1 MRGRII
7 ACLTAVGTLV
17 WPATGWAATIAQ
29 WHMNETSGSTM
40 GDSAGSNNGRLN
52 NVALGRPGFSGT
64 AYGFN
69 GSSSYV
75 RVPSSP
81 ALNPGSQP
89 ISFTVHV
96 NYTRSPSGG
105 STTDYDL
112 VRKGVSGTTGGFYKL
127 EIRTDNQAICRFVDS
142 RGHDTRLH
150 AGPKL
155 NTGSWHTLTC
165 TKTSSEV
172 RLIVDGTTYRTSAPG
187 GSISN
192 TDPLYLGAKPGSDYY
207 NGRMD
212 EVSIN
217 IG

>member
-1 MRGRII
+1 MRGRLV
-7 ACLTAVGTLV
+7 AGLTVLGFLV
-17 WPATGWAATIAQ
+17 SPATAWAATVAQ
-29 WHMNETSGSTM
+29 WHMDETSGSTM
-40 GDSAGSNNGRLN
+40 VDSVGSNNGALS
-52 NVALGRPGFSGT
+52 NVTVGLGGYSRT

-75 RVPSSP
+75 KVPPSSS
-81 ALNPGSQP
+81 LNPGSQT

-96 NYTRSPSGG
+96 DYTQTPPSG

-112 VRKGVSGTTGGFYKL
+112 VRKGVSGTSGGFYKL
-127 EIRTDNQAICRFVDS
+127 EIRPDNEAICRFVDS
-142 RGHDTRLH
+142 NGHDTRLH
-150 AGPKL
+150 TGPKL
-155 NTGSWHTLTC
+155 NTGTWHTITC
-165 TKTSSEV
+165 TKTSSQV
-172 RLIVDGTTYRTSAPG
+172 TMTIDGTTYNTSAPT

-192 TDPLYLGAKPGSDYY
+192 TAPLYLGAKPGTDYY